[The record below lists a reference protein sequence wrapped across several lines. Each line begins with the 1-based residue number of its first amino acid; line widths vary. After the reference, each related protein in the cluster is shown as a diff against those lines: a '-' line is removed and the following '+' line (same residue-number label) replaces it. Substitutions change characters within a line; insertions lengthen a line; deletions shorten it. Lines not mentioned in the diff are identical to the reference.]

1 MRRTGAA
8 IALAMIVAMITGC
21 ASGRSFERWSDD
33 RGITA
38 KVKMRMMSLRGPG
51 TWIHVDTYDRTVYL
65 SGVIDDPETKLRAE
79 ALAWDVPGVEMVVPN
94 LMVKRSPPATATSIR
109 TDGAHEVWTRTSA
122 QPHPLLAVLPDVV
135 RIEAAASGRPGA
147 PSLAYDESG
156 RRVATI
162 YVVTMRELAETGRD
176 GLRADGYTIDHVDI
190 YPVAS
195 APDVPEPTYHVVL
208 WHLTRTHARP
218 RR

>member
-1 MRRTGAA
+1 MRRAGVAVVIIVMVSM
-8 IALAMIVAMITGC
+8 IAGC

-38 KVKMRMMSLRGPG
+38 KVKLRMAPLRAPG
-51 TWIHVDTYDRTVYL
+51 TWIHVDTYNRTVYL

-94 LMVKRSPPATATSIR
+94 LMLKRSPPVAASIR
-109 TDGAHEVWTRTSA
+109 HDGAREVWTRTSV

-135 RIEAAASGRPGA
+135 RIESAAPGRPGA
-147 PSLAYDESG
+147 PCWAYDQSG
-156 RRVATI
+156 QRVATI

-195 APDVPEPTYHVVL
+195 APDVPEPTYQVVL